1 VAGKSAAEAT
11 GCDHLDTLV
20 DIIQRSIDPSQ
31 LKDFSN
37 WADDKKKAF
46 VDEVARKNVL
56 NNMTYLRQNSGML
69 DRLSRENKIM
79 IVGAV
84 YDVNTGKVEFL

>member
-1 VAGKSAAEAT
+1 
-11 GCDHLDTLV
+11 
-20 DIIQRSIDPSQ
+20 
-31 LKDFSN
+31 
-37 WADDKKKAF
+37 

-56 NNMTYLRQNSGML
+56 NTMNYIREKSRIL
-69 DRLSRENKIM
+69 DRLVRENKIM

>member
-1 VAGKSAAEAT
+1 
-11 GCDHLDTLV
+11 
-20 DIIQRSIDPSQ
+20 

-69 DRLSRENKIM
+69 DRLTRENKIM

>member
-1 VAGKSAAEAT
+1 MIG
-11 GCDHLDTLV
+11 
-20 DIIQRSIDPSQ
+20 IIQGSIDPSQ

-46 VDEVARKNVL
+46 IDEVARKNVL
-56 NNMTYLRQNSGML
+56 HNIISIRENSRIL
-69 DRLSRENKIM
+69 DRLVRENKIM

-84 YDVNTGKVEFL
+84 YDVSTGKVQFL